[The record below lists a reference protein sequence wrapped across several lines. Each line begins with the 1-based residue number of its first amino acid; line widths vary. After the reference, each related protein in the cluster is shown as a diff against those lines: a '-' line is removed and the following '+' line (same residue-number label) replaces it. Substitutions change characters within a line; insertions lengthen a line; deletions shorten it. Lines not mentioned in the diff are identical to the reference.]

1 MYAEVCFPFSLNKTF
16 TYKAPPTIAPY
27 LKPGTLVTVLFKNKK
42 CDGFIISL
50 SQTSPF
56 KGNINSIIA
65 INNKTSIP
73 NELWDTIVWAANYY
87 ITPIG
92 KVTQIALSWIFKKN
106 IHPNRQIK
114 SIALN
119 TKLYSLEYFKQNLDN
134 FNSNQQIILKHLI
147 KNAPN
152 PISLVDFKNIIPS
165 IYNIYKN
172 LLKNNFLIEQLL
184 ISDQT
189 SSNINISSIEKIKL
203 TNNQSKVYSNIHSKT
218 NSKPHFIYGVTGSGK
233 TEIYLKLTHK
243 IFQKGKSC
251 LILVPEI
258 VLSSQIF
265 QRFQKY
271 FGDNV
276 LLWHSQ
282 ASDAYKRDVWEK
294 INQNA
299 PYIIIGAR
307 SAVFVP
313 LKNLGLIVVDEEHD
327 SSYKESERQPCY
339 NARDLAIVRSKFS
352 NALIVLGSA
361 TPSLETYYNA
371 IINKYYLH
379 EINERYG
386 KATQP
391 QVKLINI
398 NNQNNSS
405 FNKPILGQDVI
416 NAIHNTIKKK
426 EQVLILHNRRGYS
439 AIKVCNDS
447 DQILKCDSCDI
458 ILTFHAS
465 RNILICHN
473 CNYQYSFDSKSN
485 KYSNTN
491 IQYLGYGTEQLEF
504 ILNETFPKY
513 STLRMDGDSANSMN
527 KQNKILDQF
536 KSGNYDILLGTQMIA
551 KGLDIKNV
559 TLVVVINADIGMMVP
574 DFRSHEKMFQLIH
587 QVIGRSGRS
596 NKKGRALIQTSQIE
610 NRVLQ
615 MATNYESKQ
624 FYNLQLESR
633 QSLNYPPFSRLL
645 RIIFQSKSEDICQRQ
660 SLKFFNILKKDCK
673 DFIIGPL
680 PCPIEK
686 MFNSC
691 RYHIILKVPHNQLK
705 FILKKLHIIMK
716 NKNLIISKNIKI
728 LIDMDSNS
736 VL

>member
-16 TYKAPPTIAPY
+16 TYKAPSKIAPY

-42 CDGFIISL
+42 CDGFVISL
-50 SQTSPF
+50 SQTSPY
-56 KGNINSIIA
+56 KGNLNFIIA
-65 INNKTSIP
+65 INNKISIS
-73 NELWDTIVWAANYY
+73 NELWNTIVWAANYY
-87 ITPIG
+87 ITPVG

-106 IHPNRQIK
+106 INPNRQIK

-119 TKLYSLEYFKQNLDN
+119 TKLYSLDYFKKNFDN
-134 FNSNQQIILKHLI
+134 FNSNQQLIIKKLI
-147 KNAPN
+147 EKTPN
-152 PISLVDFKNIIPS
+152 PIPLRDFKNIIPS
-165 IYNIYKN
+165 IYNIYKQ

-184 ISDQT
+184 RSDNT
-189 SSNINISSIEKIKL
+189 SSNTSIIKSIKKIKL
-203 TNNQSKVYSNIHSKT
+203 NKNQNNIYSNIKS

-233 TEIYLKLTHK
+233 TEIYLKLTNK
-243 IFQKGKSC
+243 IFQKGQSC

-265 QRFQKY
+265 QRFQQY
-271 FGDNV
+271 FGNNV

-282 ASDAYKRDVWEK
+282 ASDAYKRDAWDK
-294 INQNA
+294 INQDT

-307 SAVFVP
+307 SAIFVP
-313 LKNLGLIVVDEEHD
+313 LNNLGLIVIDEEHD

-361 TPSLETYYNA
+361 TPSLETYYNS

-386 KATQP
+386 EATQP

-398 NNQNNSS
+398 NNQNNGT
-405 FNKPILGQDVI
+405 FNKPIISQDVI
-416 NAIHNTIKKK
+416 SSIHNTISKK

-439 AIKVCNDS
+439 AIKICNES

-465 RNILICHN
+465 LNVLTCHN
-473 CNYQYSFDSKSN
+473 CNYQYSFNSKNN
-485 KYSNTN
+485 KYSNQN

-504 ILNETFPKY
+504 LFNETFPEY
-513 STLRMDGDSANSMN
+513 SILRMDSDSANSMN
-527 KQNKILDQF
+527 KQNKILNQF
-536 KSGNYDILLGTQMIA
+536 KSGNYNILLGTQMIA

-559 TLVVVINADIGMMVP
+559 TLVVVINADIGMMIP

-596 NKKGRALIQTSQIE
+596 NKKGQAIIQTSQID
-610 NRVLQ
+610 NKVLQ
-615 MATNYESKQ
+615 MASNYESKQ

-633 QSLNYPPFSRLL
+633 KSLNYPPFSRLI

-660 SLKFFNILKKDCK
+660 SLKMFNLLKKDCK
-673 DFIIGPL
+673 DFMIGPL

-691 RYHIILKVPHNQLK
+691 RYHIILKVPHSKLK

>member
-16 TYKAPPTIAPY
+16 TYKAPSKIAPY

-50 SQTSPF
+50 SPTSAY
-56 KGNINSIIA
+56 KGNINFIIA
-65 INNKTSIP
+65 INNKISIP
-73 NELWDTIVWAANYY
+73 NELWNTIVWAANYY

-106 IHPNRQIK
+106 INSHRQIK

-119 TKLYSLEYFKQNLDN
+119 TKLYSLDYFKNSFDE
-134 FNSNQQIILKHLI
+134 FNPNQQLIIEKLIQKNPHPIPLK
-147 KNAPN
+147 
-152 PISLVDFKNIIPS
+152 DFKKIIPS
-165 IYNIYKN
+165 IYNIYKQ

-184 ISDQT
+184 ISDT
-189 SSNINISSIEKIKL
+189 TLSNITIKSIKKIKL
-203 TNNQSKVYSNIHSKT
+203 NKNQDKIYSNIKY
-218 NSKPHFIYGVTGSGK
+218 NSKPHFIHGVTGSGK
-233 TEIYLKLTHK
+233 TEIYLKLTNK
-243 IFQKGKSC
+243 IFQKGQSC

-265 QRFQKY
+265 QRFQQY
-271 FGDNV
+271 FGNNV

-282 ASDAYKRDVWEK
+282 ASDAYKRDAWDK
-294 INQNA
+294 ITQDT

-307 SAVFVP
+307 SAIFVP
-313 LKNLGLIVVDEEHD
+313 LNNLGLIVIDEEHD

-361 TPSLETYYNA
+361 TPSLETYYNS
-371 IINKYYLH
+371 IINKYHLH

-386 KATQP
+386 EAIQP
-391 QVKLINI
+391 QIKLINI
-398 NNQNNSS
+398 KNQNSQG
-405 FNKPILGQDVI
+405 FNKPILGLDVI
-416 NAIHNTIKKK
+416 NSIHTTISKK

-439 AIKVCNDS
+439 AIKICNES

-465 RNILICHN
+465 LNVLICHN
-473 CNYQYSFDSKSN
+473 CNYQYSFNSKNN
-485 KYSNTN
+485 KYSNKN

-504 ILNETFPKY
+504 ILNEKFPKY
-513 STLRMDGDSANSMN
+513 SILRMDSDSANSMN
-527 KQNKILDQF
+527 KQNNILNKF
-536 KSGNYDILLGTQMIA
+536 KSGNYNILLGTQMIA

-559 TLVVVINADIGMMVP
+559 TLVVVVNADIGMMIP

-596 NKKGRALIQTSQIE
+596 NKKGQAIIQTSQID
-610 NRVLQ
+610 NQVLQ
-615 MATNYESKQ
+615 MASNYESKQ

-633 QSLNYPPFSRLL
+633 KSLNYPPFSRLI

-660 SLKFFNILKKDCK
+660 SLKIFNLLKKDCK
-673 DFIIGPL
+673 DFITGPL

-691 RYHIILKVPHNQLK
+691 RYHIILKVPHNKLK

-728 LIDMDSNS
+728 LIDVDSNS